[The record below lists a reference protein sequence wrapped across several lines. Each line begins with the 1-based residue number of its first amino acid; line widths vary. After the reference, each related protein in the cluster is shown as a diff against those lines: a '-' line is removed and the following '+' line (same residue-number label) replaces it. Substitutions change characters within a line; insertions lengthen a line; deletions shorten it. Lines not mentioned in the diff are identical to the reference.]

1 MASVQTQ
8 LEHLRA
14 SNSFKQFEEE
24 FFNKWLDDVKT
35 KIHGEEEIRI
45 RDLERVKGIL
55 KMSCIDI
62 TF

>member
-24 FFNKWLDDVKT
+24 FFNKWLDHVKT
-35 KIHGEEEIRI
+35 KIHDEEERRI

-55 KMSCIDI
+55 KIS
-62 TF
+62 